1 MRGDRIAMRA
11 RDAIIIE
18 EPALLAVHAQ
28 CPILTLHPKEC
39 VHRDDHGVIL
49 ATRPA

>member
-1 MRGDRIAMRA
+1 MRA